1 MGHWETFQPNQ
12 ICAGTVMKAFV
23 TGGGGFLGSAIV
35 RQLVHKGVEV
45 AVFGR
50 NYYPHLEKLDVQQFQ
65 GNIGDS
71 DILIRAMQGY
81 DTVFH
86 VAAKAGIWGAKYE
99 FEQTNVV
106 GTRNVLGA
114 CFASGVE
121 TLVYTSTPSVVF
133 DRSDLRG
140 ADETT
145 PYARRFLC
153 YYASSKAVAEQM
165 ALAANSEVLKT
176 CAIRPHLI
184 WGPGDPHLIP
194 RLVERGKRRQLKII
208 GNGSNLVDISYID
221 NVAESHILAAENLNS
236 SATAAG
242 NAYFISQGEP
252 VNLWNWINELF
263 ARLGIEPV
271 TNKIGFGSAYAL
283 GTLLEGI
290 HMWFNLDKEPKMTR
304 FLAEQLAKSHW
315 FSIDNARRD
324 LGYAPRISTSA
335 GLERVTHWLSATQ
348 KK

>member
-1 MGHWETFQPNQ
+1 
-12 ICAGTVMKAFV
+12 MKALV

-35 RQLVHKGVEV
+35 RQLVDKGVEV

-50 NYYPHLEKLDVQQFQ
+50 NYYPHLEKFAVRQFQ
-65 GNIGDS
+65 GDILDS
-71 DILIRAMQGY
+71 DLLIRTMQGY

-86 VAAKAGIWGAKYE
+86 VAAKAGIWGAKLE

-114 CFASGVE
+114 CFASGV
-121 TLVYTSTPSVVF
+121 TSLVYTSTPSVVF
-133 DRSDLRG
+133 DRRDLHG
-140 ADETT
+140 ADETS

-153 YYASSKAVAEQM
+153 YYASSKALAEEM

-194 RLVERGKRRQLKII
+194 RLMERGKRRQLRII
-208 GNGSNLVDISYID
+208 GNGCNLVDITYID
-221 NVAESHILAAENLNS
+221 NVAEAHILAAENLNS

-252 VNLWNWINELF
+252 VYLWNWINELF
-263 ARLGIEPV
+263 IRLGIEPV
-271 TNKIGFGSAYAL
+271 KKKISFVSAYAL
-283 GTLLEGI
+283 GTLLEGLY
-290 HMWFNLDKEPKMTR
+290 MWFSMEKEPQMTR

-315 FSIDNARRD
+315 FSIEKARHD
-324 LGYAPRISTSA
+324 LGYAPRVSTSE
-335 GLERVTHWLSATQ
+335 GLDHVVEWLSIQ
-348 KK
+348 

>member
-1 MGHWETFQPNQ
+1 MR
-12 ICAGTVMKAFV
+12 ALV
-23 TGGGGFLGSAIV
+23 TGGGGFVGSAIV
-35 RQLVHKGVEV
+35 RQLLAKGNEV

-50 NYYPHLEKLDVQQFQ
+50 NLYPHLEKLDVRQVQ
-65 GNIGDS
+65 GDILDS
-71 DILIRAMQGY
+71 ALLIRAMQGY

-86 VAAKAGIWGAKYE
+86 VAAKTGIWGPKYE
-99 FEQTNVV
+99 FEQTNVT

-114 CFASGVE
+114 CFASGVAS
-121 TLVYTSTPSVVF
+121 LVFTSTPSVVF
-133 DRSDLRG
+133 DRSDLHG

-165 ALAANSEVLKT
+165 VLAANSEVLKT
-176 CAIRPHLI
+176 CAIRPHLV

-194 RLVERGKRRQLKII
+194 RLVARGKRRQLKII
-208 GNGSNLVDISYID
+208 GDGSNLVDTSYID
-221 NVAESHILAAENLNS
+221 NVASAHLLAAENLHS

-252 VNLWNWINELF
+252 VNLWDWINDLF
-263 ARLGIEPV
+263 RRLDIEPV
-271 TNKIGFGSAYAL
+271 QKKISFRTAYAA

-290 HMWFNLDKEPKMTR
+290 YMWFSREKEPKMTR

-315 FSIDNARRD
+315 FSIDKARRD
-324 LGYAPRISTSA
+324 LGYAPRVSTSE
-335 GLERVTHWLSATQ
+335 GLDKLVKWLAAQ
-348 KK
+348 QE